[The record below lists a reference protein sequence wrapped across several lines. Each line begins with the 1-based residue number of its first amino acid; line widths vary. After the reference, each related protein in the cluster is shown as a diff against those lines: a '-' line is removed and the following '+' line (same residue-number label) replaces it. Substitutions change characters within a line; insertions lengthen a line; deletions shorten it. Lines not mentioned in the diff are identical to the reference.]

1 MGRNDEGSYYSVD
14 LGGTSFRVMKL
25 ELGSGSMVIN
35 KKVEHRPIPEDLTKG
50 TSEVTII
57 ILFQFLC
64 KIYIVPNTNVTL
76 CLGFIQSNCLG
87 IKELY

>member
-1 MGRNDEGSYYSVD
+1 MYVHVMGRSEEGIYYSVD

-25 ELGSGSMVIN
+25 ELGPGSMVIN

-57 ILFQFLC
+57 ISVHFLC
-64 KIYIVPNTNVTL
+64 KMYIV
-76 CLGFIQSNCLG
+76 SNIL
-87 IKELY
+87 I